1 MVKKE
6 KNSGRMVWRSAFK
19 KLLFFAVALMLVG
32 GCTKLMNN
40 AELADHR
47 ERQAR
52 NDIDILKPP
61 MDINFEQPLS
71 LSDLIQIG
79 LRNNLEVRVS
89 RLNQEISNKETLAQ
103 KLRMLPGLTADA
115 RFEYRNKLRKSDVY
129 NWKEDRDQ
137 PDFTVSELKD
147 TLKGNLSLT
156 WNVLDTAVAYVRSN
170 ALAMQEQVLEQ
181 KRVRQAQ
188 QLALEITE
196 AYWQA
201 AALEDALDYVH
212 AVEKRLK
219 AVKRKIDDAVAAR
232 AMDSMDA
239 AEAEL
244 RLKELELTI
253 RQLQA
258 NLSSSRLELSRLLG
272 FNQNVQYTLARPPI
286 KPIVA
291 ALPHTKELDIDS
303 LEEYALL
310 HRPELYQSDIQVM
323 IQKEEAKRAFLNLFP
338 GVNFFAATHYDDNR
352 LLYAN
357 TWNSVGAGVGWNLLE
372 IPANLAQLRGREKS
386 IDMAEAQRL
395 MMTVGV
401 ITQVHIALLDYAIK
415 VDRFRLLEE
424 TYQLAANL
432 LNMAREKNSVGR
444 LPELAVTQRHLEE
457 MAAKLRRDEA
467 VVDMLVAHKRL
478 CVSIGMAPQDCDGAV
493 MVGGSV
499 PQFDP
504 TLVSEFTSS
513 SADYDYSG
521 PGGFNSTDLGGDSIG
536 TGGAGTGG
544 IGGAGTGFDNAADMG
559 SGAGAGTGGDPWSSS
574 SDFGTDMAPPE
585 WERSSGPG
593 AAIGG
598 SRSAGVGDEGWASGA
613 SDRFLWKVQMGAFT
627 QPGGPSKRMD
637 QIQNLDIRLLDNR
650 DARIT
655 TKRLGSSLFN
665 RVRVMGLT
673 EPQAKALA
681 QDLKQKGME
690 YWVIPPE
697 SKHW

>member
-1 MVKKE
+1 MVKRE
-6 KNSGRMVWRSAFK
+6 KDSGRMVLRSAWK
-19 KLLFFAVALMLVG
+19 KLLLLSCVLLLIG
-32 GCTKLMNN
+32 GCTKILND

-47 ERQAR
+47 EKQAR
-52 NDIDILKPP
+52 NDLEVLKPP
-61 MDINFEQPLS
+61 MDINFEQPLT
-71 LSDLIQIG
+71 LDDVIQIG
-79 LRNNLEVRVS
+79 LHNNLEVRIAK
-89 RLNQEISNKETLAQ
+89 LNQEISDKETLAQ
-103 KLRMLPGLTADA
+103 RLRMLPGLTADA
-115 RFEYRNKLRKSDVY
+115 RFEYRDRLRKSDVY
-129 NWKEDRDQ
+129 NWRLDEDQKDY
-137 PDFTVSELKD
+137 TVSELKD
-147 TLKGNLSLT
+147 SLRGNLSLT
-156 WNVLDTAVAYVRSN
+156 WNVLDTAMAYVRSN
-170 ALAMQEQVLEQ
+170 ALEMQEQVLER
-181 KRVRQAQ
+181 KRIRQAQ
-188 QLALEITE
+188 QLALDITE

-219 AVKRKIDDAVAAR
+219 AVKRKIDSAVDAR
-232 AMDSMDA
+232 DLDRMDA

-303 LEEYALL
+303 LEEYALI

-338 GVNFFAATHYDDNR
+338 GVSFFAATHYDDNR

-372 IPANLAQLRGREKS
+372 IPANLARLKGQEKT

-401 ITQVHIALLDYAIK
+401 ITQVHIGLLDYAIK

-432 LNMAREKNSVGR
+432 LDMAEAKNSAGR
-444 LPELAVTQRHLEE
+444 LPELAVTQRYLEE

-478 CVSIGMAPQDCDGAV
+478 CVSVGMAPQECDGA
-493 MVGGSV
+493 MLAGGAGTE
-499 PQFDP
+499 FDT
-504 TLVSEFTSS
+504 TLAGDFTSGTS
-513 SADYDYSG
+513 TDLYGSET
-521 PGGFNSTDLGGDSIG
+521 GGFNSTDLGSGDIG
-536 TGGAGTGG
+536 TGAGVS
-544 IGGAGTGFDNAADMG
+544 NP
-559 SGAGAGTGGDPWSSS
+559 SGAGAWSDSS
-574 SDFGTDMAPPE
+574 EFGADLPPAE
-585 WERSSGPG
+585 WERSAG
-593 AAIGG
+593 AGEAAAG
-598 SRSAGVGDEGWASGA
+598 SRSADMNDEGWASGA

-637 QIQNLDIRLLDNR
+637 QIQNMDLRLLDNR

-655 TKRLGSSLFN
+655 TKRLGPSLFN

-673 EPQAKALA
+673 EPQAKTLA
-681 QDLKQKGME
+681 QDLQQKGME
-690 YWVIPPE
+690 YWVIPPD

>member
-6 KNSGRMVWRSAFK
+6 KHSGRMVSRSAWM
-19 KLLFFAVALMLVG
+19 KLLVLSCVMLLIG
-32 GCTKLMNN
+32 GCGKILND

-47 ERQAR
+47 EQQAR
-52 NDIDILKPP
+52 NDLEVLKPP

-71 LSDLIQIG
+71 LTDLIQIG
-79 LRNNLEVRVS
+79 LRNNLEVRIS
-89 RLNQEISNKETLAQ
+89 KLNQEISDKETLAQ
-103 KLRMLPGLTADA
+103 RLRMLPGLTADA
-115 RFEYRNKLRKSDVY
+115 RFEYRDLLRKSDVY
-129 NWKEDRDQ
+129 NWQQDEDQRDY
-137 PDFTVSELKD
+137 TVSELKD
-147 TLKGNLSLT
+147 STRANLSLT
-156 WNVLDTAVAYVRSN
+156 WNVLDTALAYVRSN
-170 ALAMQEQVLEQ
+170 AMEMQEQALER
-181 KRVRQAQ
+181 KRIRQAQ
-188 QLALEITE
+188 QLALDITE

-219 AVKRKIDDAVAAR
+219 AVKRKIDSAVDTR
-232 AMDSMDA
+232 DLDRMDA

-291 ALPHTKELDIDS
+291 ALPHTKDLDIDS

-323 IQKEEAKRAFLNLFP
+323 IQKEEAKRAFLRLFP

-352 LLYAN
+352 LLLSN
-357 TWNSVGAGVGWNLLE
+357 TWNTVGAGVGWNLLDL
-372 IPANLAQLRGREKS
+372 PANFAMLKGQEKS
-386 IDMAEAQRL
+386 IDMAEAERL

-424 TYQLAANL
+424 TYLLAADL
-432 LNMAREKNSVGR
+432 LDMAQAKNSAGR
-444 LPELAVTQRHLEE
+444 LPELAVTQRYLEE

-478 CVSIGMAPQDCDGAV
+478 CVSIGMAPQDCNGAV
-493 MVGGSV
+493 LVGGGASTE
-499 PQFDP
+499 FDA
-504 TLVSEFTSS
+504 TLAGDLTGDPMAEFAGEGT
-513 SADYDYSG
+513 
-521 PGGFNSTDLGGDSIG
+521 GGFNSSDLGGDAIG
-536 TGGAGTGG
+536 TGISNPSA
-544 IGGAGTGFDNAADMG
+544 G
-559 SGAGAGTGGDPWSSS
+559 SGAGGWTDSSEFG
-574 SDFGTDMAPPE
+574 SDLPPAE
-585 WERSSGPG
+585 WERSSDTGG
-593 AAIGG
+593 AAAAGT
-598 SRSAGVGDEGWASGA
+598 RSAGIGDEGWASSA
-613 SDRFLWKVQMGAFT
+613 TDRFLWKVQMGAFT
-627 QPGGPSKRMD
+627 RPGGPDKRVG
-637 QIQNLDIRLLDNR
+637 QVQNLDLRLLDNR

-655 TKRLGSSLFN
+655 TKRIGPNLYN

-673 EPQAKALA
+673 EPQAKNLA
-681 QDLKQKGME
+681 RELGQKGME
-690 YWVIPPE
+690 YWVIPPD